1 MKLKLISLQDVL
13 RVAATILHPP
23 IRSVASSPTSR
34 LDGEAKNALI
44 GKAFKFST
52 ECSGAEGN
60 GDAPDENAAPDED
73 EDDDEDDVRTSG
85 IHAPATAKLKL
96 VLNKL
101 VNLIKTTMRKIAI
114 SLIEISEI

>member
-23 IRSVASSPTSR
+23 IRNVASSPASR

-44 GKAFKFST
+44 VFST
-52 ECSGAEGN
+52 RCSGAE
-60 GDAPDENAAPDED
+60 DAN
-73 EDDDEDDVRTSG
+73 DDEDDVRIPG
-85 IHAPATAKLKL
+85 IHTAATAKLKL

-101 VNLIKTTMRKIAI
+101 KDLIKTTMRKIAI